1 MNPKNKYS
9 MVLTIGVSLL
19 IGFLIGY
26 IAGFRY
32 RTGLNRQDLSRV
44 PPPSLQME
52 PPTLHLSAQAQEIIR
67 ELNCVCGCKMELS
80 PCTCEDARGSKEIK
94 QFVQEL
100 INQGLSKS
108 KVIEQ
113 VVEKYS
119 KDILIKKSQ

>member
-1 MNPKNKYS
+1 MNQRNKYS
-9 MVLTIGVSLL
+9 KALTIGISLF

-32 RTGLNRQDLSRV
+32 GTGLNRQDLSRI

-52 PPTLHLSAQAQEIIR
+52 PLTLPLSVQVEEIIR
-67 ELNCVCGCKMELS
+67 ELNCVCGCKMELF
-80 PCTCEDARGSKEIK
+80 PCACEDARGSKEIK

-100 INQGLSKS
+100 INRGLSKS

-119 KDILIKKSQ
+119 RDILMERSQ

>member
-1 MNPKNKYS
+1 MSQRNKYS
-9 MVLTIGVSLL
+9 MALTIGVSLF

-32 RTGLNRQDLSRV
+32 GTGLNRQDLSRI

-52 PPTLHLSAQAQEIIR
+52 PLTLHLSAQAEEIIR

-80 PCTCEDARGSKEIK
+80 PCVCEDVRGSKEIK

-100 INQGLSKS
+100 INRGLSKS

-113 VVEKYS
+113 AVEKYS
-119 KDILIKKSQ
+119 KDILIKKSP

>member
-1 MNPKNKYS
+1 MNPKKKYS
-9 MVLTIGVSLL
+9 MALTIGVSLL

-32 RTGLNRQDLSRV
+32 GTGLNRQDLSRI

-52 PPTLHLSAQAQEIIR
+52 LPRLDLSAQAEEIIR

-80 PCTCEDARGSKEIK
+80 PCICEDARGSKEIK
-94 QFVQEL
+94 RFVQEL

-119 KDILIKKSQ
+119 KDILIKKRQ